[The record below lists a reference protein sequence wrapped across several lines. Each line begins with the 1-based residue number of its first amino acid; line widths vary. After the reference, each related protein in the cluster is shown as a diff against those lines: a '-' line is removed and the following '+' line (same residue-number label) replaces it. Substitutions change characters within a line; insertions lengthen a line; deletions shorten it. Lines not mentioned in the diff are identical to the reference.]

1 MSYLFNICTLFI
13 MTLSLVFPGGRP
25 LWQSASVAQAA
36 AAAPSQCFAVSPGK
50 AATVTYEGATLE
62 IGPTAV
68 AAKTSICITPL
79 DQSSMTAMDKGM
91 TDVTQGTR
99 KGYRFTPHGMR
110 FSAKIK
116 VRLPYD
122 PTLIPATSS
131 EQDIKTYFFDDQLGM
146 WVELERVAVDTTAKT
161 ITSLTDHF
169 TDMITASVTV
179 PDHPETTSFNPTSIK
194 DMKAADPGAAINLI
208 APPAANTMGDARLSY
223 PI

>member
-1 MSYLFNICTLFI
+1 MSSLFHICTLFI

-25 LWQSASVAQAA
+25 LWQSGGVAQAA
-36 AAAPSQCFAVSPGK
+36 AAAASQCFAVSPGK
-50 AATVTYEGATLE
+50 AATLSFEGATLE

-68 AAKTSICITPL
+68 SAKTDICITPL
-79 DQSSMTAMDKGM
+79 DQGSMSALDKGM
-91 TDVTQGTR
+91 TDVTQGQR
-99 KGYRFTPHGMR
+99 KGYRFTPDGMR

-131 EQDIKTYFFDDQLGM
+131 EQDLKSYFFDDQLGM

-169 TDMITASVTV
+169 TDMINATVVV
-179 PDHPETTSFNPTSIK
+179 PDHPENTSLNPTSIK

-208 APPAANTMGDARLSY
+208 APPKVNNMGDARLSY
-223 PI
+223 